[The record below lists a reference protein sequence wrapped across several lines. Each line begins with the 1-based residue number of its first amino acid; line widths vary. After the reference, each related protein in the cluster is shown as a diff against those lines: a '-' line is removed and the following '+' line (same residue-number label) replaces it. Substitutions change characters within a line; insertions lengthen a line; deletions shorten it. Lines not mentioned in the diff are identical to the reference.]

1 MTSRTKQ
8 RVASREDNL
17 NALRPFIR
25 GAGSGVA
32 RERRPPDP
40 AYLDEAECRVLMALY
55 DLDLSSAGPMF
66 MFPDIEAIPF

>member
-1 MTSRTKQ
+1 MPCGPLYAAQ
-8 RVASREDNL
+8 GQ
-17 NALRPFIR
+17 
-25 GAGSGVA
+25 GAA

-40 AYLDEAECRVLMALY
+40 AYLDEAECRVLRALY